1 MIEGLDIIF
10 KKCLV
15 FFCILILFKVVIGL
29 GKFFRVKFL
38 YLLDRELGVLFKC
51 RGLSIVL

>member
-10 KKCLV
+10 KKRLV